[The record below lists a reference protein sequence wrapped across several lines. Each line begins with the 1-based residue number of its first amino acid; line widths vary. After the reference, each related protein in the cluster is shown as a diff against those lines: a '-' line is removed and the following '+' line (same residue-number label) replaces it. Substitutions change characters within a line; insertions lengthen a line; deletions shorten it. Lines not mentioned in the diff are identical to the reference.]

1 LLDGSSRRA
10 SPPIPRAAPAAFRS
24 RDSTHLAA
32 PAFAAAAVGSE
43 VVATVP
49 VGDKRVILFAR
60 LQVPAGS
67 MLEGRLASSLGGT
80 GALRVLAVADPG
92 SEVARWSY
100 PADEVM
106 DAGEEVVV
114 AATRAGLAELLRLA
128 ATPAKQDLD

>member
-1 LLDGSSRRA
+1 
-10 SPPIPRAAPAAFRS
+10 
-24 RDSTHLAA
+24 
-32 PAFAAAAVGSE
+32 
-43 VVATVP
+43 
-49 VGDKRVILFAR
+49 
-60 LQVPAGS
+60 